1 MSRRILSLVAL
12 CLASVCAQAETLA
25 VYLDQPLPGVDLTF
39 RDELRTI
46 LRSAGYTLEI
56 RNYNERKAAEAFD
69 RLMVVS
75 LKGRCS
81 ADSMPSSHVP
91 GPLASTQ
98 VQGNRVLPF
107 AELYCD
113 RTLATVSGWLRN
125 EPPARRNMLFGKAL
139 ARVLAHEAYH
149 FLAQEVGHA
158 ANGVAKPCF
167 HTRDLLADNFAFDN
181 NTIVRMLPG
190 GSEVVA
196 TETEEASGR

>member
-25 VYLDQPLPGVDLTF
+25 IYLDQPLPGVDATF
-39 RDELRTI
+39 RDELRTL
-46 LRSAGYTLEI
+46 LRSTGYALEI
-56 RNYNERKAAEAFD
+56 RNYHERKPAETFD
-69 RLMVVS
+69 RLMVVR

-81 ADSMPSSHVP
+81 AESLPSGHKP

-98 VQGNRVLPF
+98 VQGTRVLPF
-107 AELYCD
+107 ADLFCD
-113 RTLATVSGWLRN
+113 RTLATVGGWLQN

-158 ANGVAKPCF
+158 VNGVAKSCF
-167 HTRDLLADNFAFDN
+167 HTRDLLADRFAFDH
-181 NTIVRMLPG
+181 NTIARMLPAAVE
-190 GSEVVA
+190 SVA
-196 TETEEASGR
+196 PETEEASGR